1 MKVQCCKCKRIKL
14 DGRWDY
20 ATKHVHEPI
29 SHGYC
34 PACAD
39 ATKLEF
45 FCEQASKATFR
56 RAGQVNDLLQQ
67 IIA

>member
-1 MKVQCCKCKRIKL
+1 MKI
-14 DGRWDY
+14 DGRWAY
-20 ATKHVHEPI
+20 ATKHVHEPV

-34 PACAD
+34 PDCAD

-45 FCEQASKATFR
+45 FCEQASQVSFR

-67 IIA
+67 ITA